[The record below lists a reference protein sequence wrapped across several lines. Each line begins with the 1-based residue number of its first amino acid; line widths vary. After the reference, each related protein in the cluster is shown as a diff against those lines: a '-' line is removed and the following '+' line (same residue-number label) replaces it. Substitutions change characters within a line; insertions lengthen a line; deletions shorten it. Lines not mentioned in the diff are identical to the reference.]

1 MKTPGMRI
9 KKPKQRGEWA
19 ELRFMARA
27 AENGLNV
34 SKPWGDS
41 GRYDV
46 VVDHNGQ
53 LLRIQVKS
61 TMFKSHGSWVCN
73 SRPDVTKRY
82 KRREFDFLAA
92 YIIPEDIWYIFPSL
106 VVSKRINLWLAPHKK
121 DHRYECYRE
130 AWKLLKEKKS

>member
-1 MKTPGMRI
+1 MSQMKTPGMRI

-27 AENGLNV
+27 AENGLSV

-61 TMFKSHGSWVCN
+61 TMHKSHGSRVCN
-73 SRPDVTKRY
+73 SRPDITKRY
-82 KRREFDFLAA
+82 KQREFDFLAA
-92 YIIPEDIWYIFPSL
+92 YIIPD
-106 VVSKRINLWLAPHKK
+106 
-121 DHRYECYRE
+121 
-130 AWKLLKEKKS
+130 